1 MQISKTKVSFPLGL
15 VINIFF
21 QVKIFPF
28 FSIFVCKF
36 STLIF
41 VLRVIP
47 FFVAIFSCIFGFLAQ
62 KTIWVWIFM
71 IMSPLLFEISN
82 FQNSLSHIKWGT
94 YFRLVSAWAI
104 FSNIEK
110 NMFPLKILPEIF
122 RKVLS
127 HVYLSMVKKWR
138 NSEGGCYRPWW
149 YGMEFLI
156 SSRL

>member
-1 MQISKTKVSFPLGL
+1 MQISKTKVSFPLSL

-21 QVKIFPF
+21 QVKIFRF
-28 FSIFVCKF
+28 FLIFVCKF

-47 FFVAIFSCIFGFLAQ
+47 FFLAIFSCIFGFLAQ

-71 IMSPLLFEISN
+71 IIAPLLFEISN

-94 YFRLVSAWAI
+94 YFRSVSAWAL

-127 HVYLSMVKKWR
+127 LILSFHGEKMKKFWGGVTDPGDMVW
-138 NSEGGCYRPWW
+138 NS
-149 YGMEFLI
+149 
-156 SSRL
+156 S